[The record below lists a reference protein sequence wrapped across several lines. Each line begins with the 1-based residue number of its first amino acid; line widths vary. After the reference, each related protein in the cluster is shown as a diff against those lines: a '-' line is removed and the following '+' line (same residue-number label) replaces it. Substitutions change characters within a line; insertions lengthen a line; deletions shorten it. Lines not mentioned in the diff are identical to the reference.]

1 MTSPMISRLIYTCLL
16 HLLLP
21 IILLRLWWR
30 GYKAPNYR
38 DRWLERLGFIAPLEN
53 TPDAPLWIHAV
64 SVGEVQAIS
73 TLVENQLVQH
83 PNIPIIIT
91 TMTPTGADRVRLLF
105 GTRVTHRYCPYDLPW
120 ALKRF
125 IRTIKPRA
133 CLIVETELWP
143 NFLDQCYR
151 ANIPV
156 TLANARLSERS
167 ARGYA
172 RFPNLTKG
180 MLDQVTHLAA
190 QGEADAERFKALGMS
205 PERLSVTGSIKFD
218 VPIQAVWLEQAKMLK
233 QAWGPTWG
241 PKRPVLLAASTH
253 ADEEAQLLN
262 SFPRLLNQNP
272 DTLLIL
278 VPRHPERFDEVAQL
292 CYESGLRY
300 QRRSEQQTLS
310 EDLQVYLADTM
321 GELMIFCA
329 AADVVFV
336 GGSLIERGGHNPLE
350 PALLGKPVL
359 CGQHTFNFASITEGL
374 SQAGALIQ
382 VIRAEQVMHQAANW
396 FANHEERL
404 KAGEAAKAYVA
415 QHTGALDRLTVQLEK
430 LL

>member
-1 MTSPMISRLIYTCLL
+1 MISRLIYTCLL
-16 HLLLP
+16 HFLLP

-30 GYKAPNYR
+30 GFKAPHYR
-38 DRWLERLGFIAPLEN
+38 DRWLERLGFLTPVEN

-64 SVGEVQAIS
+64 SVGEVQAVS
-73 TLVENQLVQH
+73 TLVQNQLARH

-91 TMTPTGADRVRLLF
+91 TMTPTGADRVQLLF
-105 GTRVTHRYCPYDLPW
+105 GKRVTHRYCPYDLPW

-143 NFLDQCYR
+143 NFLDQCQR

-156 TLANARLSERS
+156 LLANARLSERS

-172 RFPNLTKG
+172 RFPQLTKG
-180 MLDQVTHLAA
+180 MLDQITHLAA
-190 QGEADAERFKALGMS
+190 QGEADAERFKALGM
-205 PERLSVTGSIKFD
+205 PLERLSVTGSIKFD
-218 VPIQAVWLEQAKMLK
+218 VPIQTAWFEQAETLK
-233 QAWGPTWG
+233 QAWGPR
-241 PKRPVLLAASTH
+241 RPVLLAASTH

-262 SFPRLLNQNP
+262 SFPLLLSQQS
-272 DTLLIL
+272 DALLIL

-292 CYESGLRY
+292 CFASGLEY
-300 QRRSEQQTLS
+300 QRRSAHQPIS
-310 EDLQVYLADTM
+310 EEIQVYLTDTM

-359 CGQHTFNFASITEGL
+359 CGQHTFNFASITDGL
-374 SQAGALIQ
+374 LQAGALVQISQ
-382 VIRAEQVMHQAANW
+382 AEQVMRQAADW
-396 FANHEERL
+396 FAKHEERL
-404 KAGEAAKAYVA
+404 KAGDAAKAYVA
-415 QHTGALDRLTVQLEK
+415 KHAGALDRLTAQLEK